1 MRLFMGKFAQSI
13 APAPAPAGNSAAQ
26 IEYWKHGI
34 NLSMHFN
41 DMCIRLR
48 ILSLT
53 VLATF
58 LAGAAVSMAQYP
70 DGMIAIFGRVAH
82 ISVAIYFI
90 SAAFVA
96 LVWILDQL
104 YYYRLLIASVEN
116 SEAVEPTVRDVV
128 YDMVK
133 GPTLTTHLTAS
144 IPRLMSR
151 TLATSFYSVQLLITL
166 GLIAW
171 AFVFEPPSS
180 GAAQAADTA
189 PAQVAAPKADAA
201 TVEYDEGVRDEG
213 PVLRGREP

>member
-1 MRLFMGKFAQSI
+1 MGRFMRNLAHSV
-13 APAPAPAGNSAAQ
+13 APAPAGNSAAQ

-34 NLSMHFN
+34 NVSMHFN

-70 DGMIAIFGRVAH
+70 DGMVRILDREAH
-82 ISVAIYFI
+82 ISVAIYAI
-90 SAAFVA
+90 SAAFVGS
-96 LVWILDQL
+96 VWILDQL

-128 YDMVK
+128 YDMVQ
-133 GPTLTTHLTAS
+133 GATLTTHLTAS
-144 IPRLMSR
+144 IPRIMSR
-151 TLATSFYSVQLLITL
+151 TLATAFYSIQLLIAV

-171 AFVFEPPSS
+171 AFTFEPPHENVVAS
-180 GAAQAADTA
+180 AM
-189 PAQVAAPKADAA
+189 AAPKAAAAQTDNDAS
-201 TVEYDEGVRDEG
+201 G
-213 PVLRGREP
+213 LRGREP